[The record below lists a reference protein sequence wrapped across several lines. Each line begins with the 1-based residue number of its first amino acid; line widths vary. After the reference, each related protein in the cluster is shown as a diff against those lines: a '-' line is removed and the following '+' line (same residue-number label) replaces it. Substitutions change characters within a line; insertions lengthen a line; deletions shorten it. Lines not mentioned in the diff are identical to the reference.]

1 MPLKY
6 HSGEEI
12 REGDRI
18 LHGPSRGAVE
28 FIADPVIDDP
38 KTKWYVEEYGGGIM
52 LMTELYGRVF
62 TASPDEDD
70 ELELVSR
77 SETEFVAGLNHHD
90 DE

>member
-12 REGDRI
+12 SEGDHI

-28 FIADPVIDDP
+28 FIADPTIEDP
-38 KTKWYVEEYGGGIM
+38 KTKWYVEEYAGGIM

-62 TASPDEDD
+62 TANPGEDD
-70 ELELVSR
+70 ELQFVR
-77 SETEFVAGLNHHD
+77 RAETESVAGLNHHD
-90 DE
+90 DK